1 MKKLVVLG
9 AIALAG
15 CVTPA
20 PTATQ
25 MLAADGQPMWVISC
39 GSGDVSGMEIGG
51 GDGPL
56 SQLLNE
62 QPTLQT
68 CFEKAAEVCAPQ
80 QFMLLDQRESLGEAR
95 GRVSESSY
103 DSRLSG
109 SYSQDVDRTV
119 YVRCANPTPG

>member
-1 MKKLVVLG
+1 MKRLVALG
-9 AIALAG
+9 VFTLAG

-20 PTATQ
+20 PVATQ
-25 MLAADGQPMWVISC
+25 MLAPDGQPMWVISC
-39 GSGDVSGMEIGG
+39 GSGDVSGMTIGG

-56 SQLLNE
+56 SQLINQ

-80 QFMLLDQRESLGEAR
+80 QFVLLDQRESLGAAR
-95 GRVSESSY
+95 GNYSAGTTYGANPSA
-103 DSRLSG
+103 

-119 YVRCANPTPG
+119 YVRCAD